1 MKGHIKGMQGAS
13 GAKGERKT
21 QAASSDGACWRPRLW
36 YIAPYPR
43 TMEQLRTIALVSGAT
58 KVNENGGA
66 TMDTNI
72 ASPPRNVAP
81 RLASNRSSD
90 ATKQTLDADLIRR
103 IVAGNKLAMQLLY
116 MRHNVRLFRFA
127 LRFTRNK
134 ATAEDLVQEVFLDV
148 WRKADEFKGRSE
160 VSTWLLAIV
169 RNKALTVM
177 RHRSAD
183 QLDEDA
189 AACIADSADTPEMAT
204 QKEQAR
210 SITCKCL
217 TQLSPA
223 HREIIDLVYYHGKSI
238 EDVSKII
245 GIPGNTVKT
254 RMFYARKH
262 LAELLCRQ
270 GITTAMA

>member
-1 MKGHIKGMQGAS
+1 MS
-13 GAKGERKT
+13 
-21 QAASSDGACWRPRLW
+21 
-36 YIAPYPR
+36 
-43 TMEQLRTIALVSGAT
+43 
-58 KVNENGGA
+58 
-66 TMDTNI
+66 TNI
-72 ASPPRNVAP
+72 ASLPRSGAP
-81 RLASNRSSD
+81 RLASKWSSD
-90 ATKQTLDADLIRR
+90 TTKQTLDGDLIRR
-103 IVAGNKLAMQLLY
+103 IAAGNKLAMQSLY

-127 LRFTRNK
+127 LRFIQNK
-134 ATAEDLVQEVFLDV
+134 AAAEDLVQEVFLDV
-148 WRKADEFKGRSE
+148 WRKADDFEGRSE

-169 RNKALTVM
+169 RNKALSMM
-177 RHRSAD
+177 RHRPTE

-210 SITCKCL
+210 SIIRKCL

-223 HREIIDLVYYHGKSI
+223 HREIIDLAYYHGKSI
-238 EDVSKII
+238 EDVAKIV
-245 GIPGNTVKT
+245 GIAVNTVKT

>member
-1 MKGHIKGMQGAS
+1 MS
-13 GAKGERKT
+13 
-21 QAASSDGACWRPRLW
+21 
-36 YIAPYPR
+36 
-43 TMEQLRTIALVSGAT
+43 
-58 KVNENGGA
+58 
-66 TMDTNI
+66 TNI
-72 ASPPRNVAP
+72 ACLPRNGAP
-81 RLASNRSSD
+81 RLASKWSSD
-90 ATKQTLDADLIRR
+90 TTKQTLDGDLIRR
-103 IVAGNKLAMQLLY
+103 IAAGNKLAMQSLY

-127 LRFTRNK
+127 LRFIQNK
-134 ATAEDLVQEVFLDV
+134 AAAEDLVQEVFLDV
-148 WRKADEFKGRSE
+148 WRKADDFEGRSE

-169 RNKALTVM
+169 RNKALSMM
-177 RHRSAD
+177 RHRPTE

-189 AACIADSADTPEMAT
+189 AACIADSADTPEMAM

-223 HREIIDLVYYHGKSI
+223 HREIIDLAYYHGKSI
-238 EDVSKII
+238 EDVAKIV
-245 GIPGNTVKT
+245 GIAVNTVKT